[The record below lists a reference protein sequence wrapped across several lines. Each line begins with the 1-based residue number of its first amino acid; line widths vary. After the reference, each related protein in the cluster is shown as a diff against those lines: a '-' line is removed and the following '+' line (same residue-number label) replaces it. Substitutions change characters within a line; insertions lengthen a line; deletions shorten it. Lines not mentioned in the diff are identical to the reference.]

1 MCGPCHS
8 SVRKRARCRDEPSAG
23 PGRAGAAPAGH
34 GDILPGTGGQL
45 PRAPAATRAGG
56 AGHAATGPTR
66 VGARGRIAVCGRG
79 GGGGPSA
86 CPQVYPAHTRAYP
99 RTPPRIPAHTPAAVG
114 DSSRRGRGR
123 EGSQRAPRHRGG
135 DGWRRGRSAGG
146 WEAEGP
152 QAGAKTP
159 VG

>member
-1 MCGPCHS
+1 MNHQ
-8 SVRKRARCRDEPSAG
+8 R
-23 PGRAGAAPAGH
+23 APAGREQRLLATETSFLALAVSCPARQRLLEQAAQ
-34 GDILPGTGGQL
+34 DTRQL
-45 PRAPAATRAGG
+45 AQRVWAREDASPCAAAGEAEVRAPARKF
-56 AGHAATGPTR
+56 
-66 VGARGRIAVCGRG
+66 I
-79 GGGGPSA
+79 
-86 CPQVYPAHTRAYP
+86 
-99 RTPPRIPAHTPAAVG
+99 PRIPAFIPRIPAAVG